1 VPNQNSDDLF
11 RQIASDYV
19 DAWGKSLQEE
29 QKELEQD
36 SALALHP
43 RMDRK
48 VLGQVAARKR
58 RRTAGALG
66 AVAACLA
73 LAILLPRAS
82 NMGMG
87 STSQYA
93 ASSTEQKAAEIAR
106 VPEALP
112 DDQAFALAEPEED
125 RLDAQALPESTLEKE
140 SPAESAPLP
149 EQGNG
154 VIPLP
159 FTLPEHL
166 TILSA
171 EREGEKS
178 VYHLESSSSDP
189 IVLTLESTSRFPDTE
204 GLTPVDI
211 DGQTV
216 YTASRPE
223 EQFLTFQKDGILYEM
238 TCPSDLEAL
247 IALSRAILQ
256 A

>member
-1 VPNQNSDDLF
+1 MPNQHSDDLF

-36 SALALHP
+36 SALAFHP
-43 RMDRK
+43 RMDQK
-48 VLGQVAARKR
+48 VLGQAAARKR

-66 AVAACLA
+66 ALAACLA

-93 ASSTEQKAAEIAR
+93 AAPSTEKNAAEIAR

-125 RLDAQALPESTLEKE
+125 RLDAQALPESALEKD

-178 VYHLESSSSDP
+178 VYYLESASSDP
-189 IVLTLESTSRFPDTE
+189 IVLTLESTSHSPDTE
-204 GLTPVDI
+204 GLIPVDI

-216 YTASRPE
+216 YTATRPE

-238 TCPSDLEAL
+238 TCPDLEAL

-256 A
+256 P